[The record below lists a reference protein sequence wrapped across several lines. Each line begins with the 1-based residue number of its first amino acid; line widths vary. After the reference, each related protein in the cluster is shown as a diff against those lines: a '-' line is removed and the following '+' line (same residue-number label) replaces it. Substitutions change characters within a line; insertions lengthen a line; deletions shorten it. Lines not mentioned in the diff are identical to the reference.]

1 MIALRSLLVAVAA
14 LLPSLVTAS
23 PPDDTLFDLI
33 IRGGRIV
40 DGTGNPWYAGDLGI
54 KGDRIAAVG
63 LIPEDAETART
74 IDATGLIVA
83 PGFIDIHSHSDFVL
97 FEDGAAESKIR
108 QGVTTDILGEH
119 TSGGPFAEPLELTI
133 DGQPVHIS
141 TLADYFD
148 AIEQSGSAINIASY
162 VGLGNIWQAVMGDSF
177 DRPTEEQF
185 QAMEA
190 LIDQAMQDGAL
201 GLSTMLMHPQSLG
214 TQTDDIVRL
223 ARVVAKHGGIY
234 SSHIRTEGLGVLDS
248 IAEAIAIGEQAGLPV
263 DIIHLKIAEQT
274 LWGRMPEIVAMI
286 DAARA
291 RGVDVQANV
300 YPYTRGN
307 NNLVSIIPP
316 WAHEGGRDALL
327 TRLADP
333 EIRPRLKQDILKGI
347 PGWYNHYLAVGGDW
361 SRMLISER
369 LSPTNAR
376 FEGQTMDVILAG
388 LAADR
393 QPAPDALDLLFDFLI
408 AENGSI
414 GCIYAHH
421 TDEDMTLALRQ
432 PWCSVGSDGSALA
445 ISGPLRRGHPHP
457 RNFGTFPRVL
467 GVYVREQGLLTLEEA
482 IRKMT
487 SQNAL
492 KVGLTDRGLLLP
504 GLAAD
509 VTVFDPDQVIDRST
523 YLEPFQYC
531 DGITHVLVNGRLV
544 LDSGSST
551 GDRPGLALRP
561 GRP

>member
-1 MIALRSLLVAVAA
+1 MNAIRALLAAA
-14 LLPSLVTAS
+14 LLPALLAAG
-23 PPDDTLFDLI
+23 PPNDEPFDLI
-33 IRGGRIV
+33 IRGGRII

-54 KGDRIAAVG
+54 RGDRITAVG
-63 LIPEDAETART
+63 LIPDDAETART
-74 IDATGLIVA
+74 IDATGLVVA

-119 TSGGPFAEPLELTI
+119 TSGGPFAEPRELTI
-133 DGQPVHIS
+133 DGQPVSIS

-148 AIEQSGSAINIASY
+148 AIERSGAAINVASY

-177 DRPTEEQF
+177 DRPSEEQF

-190 LIDQAMQDGAL
+190 LLDQAMQDGAL

-223 ARVVAKHGGIY
+223 ARVVAKRGGIY

-307 NNLVSIIPP
+307 NNLASIIPP

-327 TRLADP
+327 ARLADP
-333 EIRPRLKQDILKGI
+333 EIRPRLKQDILQGI

-393 QPAPDALDLLFDFLI
+393 QPGPDELDLLFDFLI
-408 AENGSI
+408 AEGGSI

-432 PWCSVGSDGSALA
+432 PWCSIGSDGSALA

-467 GVYVREQGLLTLEEA
+467 GVYVREQGLVTLEEA

-509 VTVFDPDQVIDRST
+509 VTVFDPDRVIDRST

-531 DGITHVLVNGRLV
+531 DGIAHVLVNGALV
-544 LDSGSST
+544 LDAGQST
-551 GDRPGLALRP
+551 GARPGLSLRP
-561 GRP
+561 VRP

>member
-1 MIALRSLLVAVAA
+1 MIALRSLLALA
-14 LLPSLVTAS
+14 LLPTLLAAS
-23 PPDDTLFDLI
+23 PPDDEPFDLI
-33 IRGGRIV
+33 IRGGRII

-54 KGDRIAAVG
+54 KGNRIAAVG
-63 LIPEDAETART
+63 LIPDDAETART
-74 IDATGLIVA
+74 IDATGLVVA

-97 FEDGAAESKIR
+97 FEDGGAESKIR

-119 TSGGPFAEPLELTI
+119 TSGGPFAEPRELTI
-133 DGQPVHIS
+133 DGQTVSIS
-141 TLADYFD
+141 SLADYFD
-148 AIEQSGSAINIASY
+148 AIERSGIAINVASY

-190 LIDQAMQDGAL
+190 LLDQAMQDGAL

-327 TRLADP
+327 ARLADP
-333 EIRPRLKQDILKGI
+333 DTRPRLKQDILQGI

-369 LSPTNAR
+369 LSPENAR

-408 AENGSI
+408 AEGGSI

-432 PWCSVGSDGSALA
+432 PWCSIGSDGSALA

-487 SQNAL
+487 SQNAW

-531 DGITHVLVNGRLV
+531 EGITHVFVNGRLV
-544 LDSGSST
+544 LDSGRST

-561 GRP
+561 VRP